1 MNDHSFV
8 VLAYKDSPFLSG
20 CLESLMN
27 QSSKSDVFICT
38 STPSTYITDMAT
50 KFGVELFVTESGKGV
65 VHDNN
70 FGLRQVK
77 TKYVTMA
84 HQDDLYLPDYTATC
98 IAAATKYKDTLICFT
113 NYSELIDGQERP
125 VTLMLKVKRLILKTF
140 MPFKSHLSTR
150 FWKSRL
156 LSLGNPIAAPT
167 IMYNLENLPVFQ
179 MPEDLAHN
187 VNTIDW
193 QIWCNMAKMEGRFF
207 YARKVLLKRRIH
219 SDSLSSIGI
228 ENHSRYTEDLN
239 MFRQFWPGFLASIL
253 AKVYASAY
261 TSNSDA

>member
-1 MNDHSFV
+1 MNDHSFM
-8 VLAYKDSPFLSG
+8 VLAYKDSPYLSE
-20 CLESLMN
+20 CLESLKN
-27 QSSKSDVFICT
+27 QTSKSDIYICT
-38 STPSTYITDMAT
+38 STPSNYISDIAN
-50 KFGVELFVTESGKGV
+50 KYGVGLFVTEYGNGV

-84 HQDDLYLPDYTATC
+84 HQDDLYMPEYAETC
-98 IAAATKYKDTLICFT
+98 IAAAEKFKDTLICFT
-113 NYSELIDGQERP
+113 NYSEIMDGNERP
-125 VTLMLKVKRLILKTF
+125 VTFMLKVKRSILSAF
-140 MPFKSHLSTR
+140 MPFKSHLSNS
-150 FWKSRL
+150 FWKTRL

-167 IMYNLENLPVFQ
+167 IMYNLENLPGFQ
-179 MPEDLAHN
+179 LPEELSHN

-219 SDSLSSIGI
+219 SDSLSSAGL
-228 ENHSRYTEDLN
+228 ENNSRYIEDLN
-239 MFRQFWPGFLASIL
+239 MFRQFWPEFLANIL

-261 TSNSDA
+261 KSNSDE